1 MIQKPESIQKLNIQH
16 DGSFVIST
24 ANSRQSMSWKN
35 SEILWS
41 DFVKKLSRT
50 TRTPESYAD
59 YQKMTKKEQGAVK
72 DVGGFVGGSLKG
84 GRRKADAVG
93 WRQIVTLDADFVKGD
108 FWPTVEMLFDYACVV
123 YSTHSHRPDRQK
135 VRLVIP
141 LNRTVSPEEYVAVA
155 KRLAADIGI
164 DMFDDTTYE
173 PHRLMYWPST
183 ASDAEY
189 LFKIQDAEWLDPD
202 TILSRYQDWRD
213 PLEWPESSRQKQV
226 QKRLADRQ
234 GDPHEKAGMVGAFC
248 RSYTIEEAIE
258 TFLKDEYSQHSEG
271 RYTYNEGSTA
281 GGLVLYDDGKFAY
294 SHHGTDPCSGMLVNA
309 FDLVRLHK
317 YNVLDDDAKEGTP
330 ISRMP
335 STLAMAK
342 LAKSDGRVKQTLVSE
357 RLAEAEFDFADE
369 EVPSINSDG
378 VSDQETTKS
387 DDSWMKKLAITNSGD
402 FEDSRTNLLLI
413 LENDP
418 NLKGRFALNEFAQR
432 ALIKGDLPWRKCEGP
447 ADFFNDFDEAG
458 LRNYL
463 ERVYGISSVLK
474 TQDAMAQ
481 VFHSHKYHPVR
492 DYLNS
497 LEWDGRERLDTLL
510 IDTLGAEDTVLNRT
524 VTRKTFTAAVA
535 RIMTPGCKMDYM
547 LTLVGAQ
554 GLGKSSLFGRLGGD
568 WFSDSLTSV
577 TGKEAYE
584 QLQGSWIV
592 EMGELSATRK
602 ADVESI
608 KHFLTKRVDRFRVA
622 YGRHVTDFPRQCI
635 FVGTTNDVEFLRD
648 ATGNRRFWVMPV
660 GKQEIRRPWHSLK
673 QDAVDQIW
681 AEAVQRF
688 SDGELLYLPEN
699 LEEEMW
705 EIQKGHSEESPL
717 FGPIQEHLER
727 PVPEDFNNMALDER
741 RAFFDDAFDLT
752 EDESVLVK
760 RDRVCALEIWI
771 ELLHGRPEKFPMMER
786 REINSIL
793 RRMPGWKSHDG
804 SKSGLLRFGPEIGT
818 QRAYVREEIPEETAE
833 KEDLLFDF
841 LA

>member
-1 MIQKPESIQKLNIQH
+1 MIAQNPENIQKLNIQH

-24 ANSRQSMSWKN
+24 ANSRHSMSWKN
-35 SEILWS
+35 SEVLWS
-41 DFVKKLSRT
+41 DFVKKLSQT
-50 TRTPESYAD
+50 TRTPETYAE
-59 YQKMTKKEQGAVK
+59 YLKMPKKEQGAVK

-93 WRQIVTLDADFVKGD
+93 WRQVVTLDADYVKGE
-108 FWPTVEMLFDYACVV
+108 FWPLVEMMFDYACVV
-123 YSTHSHRPDRQK
+123 YSTHSHRPDKQK
-135 VRLVIP
+135 IRLVIP
-141 LNRTVSPEEYVAVA
+141 LSRTVTPEEYVAVA
-155 KRLAADIGI
+155 KRIAADIGI

-183 ASDAEY
+183 SSDGEY
-189 LFKIQDAEWLDPD
+189 LFNFQDDEWLDPD
-202 TILSRYQDWRD
+202 KVLARYVDWRD

-258 TFLKDEYSQHSEG
+258 NFLKDKYSLHSEG

-294 SHHGTDPCSGMLVNA
+294 SHHGTDPCSGLLVNS

-317 YNVLDDDAKEGTP
+317 FEALDEEAKEGTP

-342 LAKSDGRVKQTLVSE
+342 LAQNDGRVKQMIVSD

-369 EVPSINSDG
+369 VDSNEDSS
-378 VSDQETTKS
+378 ETKEAKA
-387 DDSWMKKLAITNSGD
+387 DSRWMKKLTIKKDGG
-402 FEDSRTNLLLI
+402 FEESRTNLLLI

-418 NLKGRFALNEFAQR
+418 NLKGKFALNEFAQR
-432 ALIKGDLPWRKCEGP
+432 ALITGDLPWRKCEGP
-447 ADFFNDFDEAG
+447 NDFFNDYDEAG

-463 ERVYGISSVLK
+463 ERVYEISSVLK
-474 TQDAMAQ
+474 TQDALAQ

-497 LEWDGRERLDTLL
+497 VSWDGVERLDTLL
-510 IDTLGAEDTVLNRT
+510 IDTLGAENNELNRT

-535 RIMTPGCKMDYM
+535 RIMNPGCKMDYM

-554 GLGKSSLFGRLGGD
+554 GLGKSSLFGRLGGE

-622 YGRHVTDFPRQCI
+622 YGRHVTDFPRQCV

-660 GKQEIRRPWHSLK
+660 GKSEIRKPWHTFN
-673 QDAVDQIW
+673 QDEVDQLW

-688 SDGELLYLPEN
+688 KDGELLYLPEH

-727 PVPEDFNNMALDER
+727 PVPENFNNMDMQER
-741 RAFFDDAFDLT
+741 RVFFDDTFDL
-752 EDESVLVK
+752 EEKGVIK

-771 ELLHGRPEKFPMMER
+771 ELLNGRPEKFPMLER

-793 RRMPGWKSHDG
+793 RRMPGWKPHDG
-804 SKSGLLRFGPEIGT
+804 NKAGLLRFGPEIGT
-818 QRAYVREEIPEETAE
+818 QRAYVRIEETEE
-833 KEDLLFDF
+833 KEEELFNF